1 MPPAAATVDPSLRTR
16 YADVQARIA
25 SAAARS
31 GRRADDVLLVAVTKS
46 ATVGQIL
53 DLAAL
58 GHRDFGENRVQNL
71 IDRVAEVDAAFVS
84 GGPAPAGGPA
94 PSAPGRGASGRP
106 TADFRWHMI
115 GSLQRNKVRKAI
127 ELSRLIH
134 SVENMKLAE
143 TIHEEGMKRDRVV
156 EVLLQVNIAGETSKH
171 GMNPRA
177 VHAVVEQMMTMAGLE
192 LRGLMCMAPLEADV
206 DRTRPVF
213 ERCAELFADLRRSG
227 AAGSRFDLLSMGMSG
242 DFEIA
247 IECGANIV
255 RVGTAIFGTTA

>member
-1 MPPAAATVDPSLRTR
+1 MPPAVANVDPALRAR
-16 YADVQARIA
+16 YTGVRERIGV
-25 SAAARS
+25 AAVRN
-31 GRRADDVLLVAVTKS
+31 GRRPEDVLLVAVTKAAS
-46 ATVGQIL
+46 VRQIL
-53 DLAAL
+53 DLVAL

-71 IDRVAEVDAAFVS
+71 VDRVAGVEAAL
-84 GGPAPAGGPA
+84 AATAGVAGA
-94 PSAPGRGASGRP
+94 PSVRS
-106 TADFRWHMI
+106 DELRWHMI

-143 TIHEEGMKRDRVV
+143 TIHEEGIRRDRVV

-177 VHAVVEQMMTMAGLE
+177 VHAVIEQMMTMAGLE
-192 LRGLMCMAPLEADV
+192 VRGLMCLAPLETSAA
-206 DRTRPVF
+206 RTRPVF

-227 AAGSRFDLLSMGMSG
+227 AAGDRFDLLSMGMSN

-247 IECGANIV
+247 VECGANIV
-255 RVGTAIFGTTA
+255 RVGTAILGPTT